1 MNSSQSVTWSKIL
14 LKIITRGSTGELFY
28 VHGYVCA
35 GALLTPQY
43 KNNRSK
49 IENGE
54 EEREREREGGRRREG
69 ER

>member
-1 MNSSQSVTWSKIL
+1 MNSGQSSSWSIIL
-14 LKIITRGSTGELFY
+14 LEIITRGSTGELFY